1 MDNSLPYFDFD
12 FDFQKKIIADASE
25 CGIDLNWM
33 VRRGICFKQII
44 DGKTEFVLK
53 NRVSNNILQNVIR
66 KRQRVIKC
74 KMRREIYDE
83 IQKESINRDE
93 AIDFSIKKKIG
104 FNGGFGIYVSVVL
117 RKMCWVG
124 YSEAKERVKDGFT
137 SNGPWIPEI
146 LDDEV
151 RNLYNHII
159 R

>member
-1 MDNSLPYFDFD
+1 MDNSLPYFD
-12 FDFQKKIIADASE
+12 FDFQKKIIADAGE

-33 VRRGICFKQII
+33 VRRGICFKRII

-53 NRVSNNILQNVIR
+53 NRVCRNTLQNVIR
-66 KRQRVIKC
+66 KRQKVIKC

-104 FNGGFGIYVSVVL
+104 FSGGFGIHVSVVL

-124 YSEAKERVKDGFT
+124 YSEAEERVKDGYT

-146 LDDEV
+146 SDDEV